1 MRHLYYTLQTL
12 LRGHGGTAEKIISLT
27 LGLAMGVLLFAQ
39 IAYELSFDRFYPNPD
54 TLVMLRMRNVTK
66 GVPEY
71 GYNYGTYR
79 PAAADLSEAFP
90 DLVES
95 ACLTSNLWTPAFYKD
110 DKKLDDIQTLF
121 ADTAYFATT
130 GLTLLQGDPM
140 DLGVQ
145 GNAFISESMARRLYG
160 DESPI
165 GKVLSVEKL
174 FDVTIRGIYAD
185 VPRSSIMPHDLL
197 LSMAAL
203 DWAYGR
209 GTWDMNNLYG
219 VLGFSIF
226 FVSILNYVLRAVAAM
241 SRRAKL
247 VGVHKCSGADG
258 RHILSMFLW
267 ETGLLV
273 AASIL
278 CGGVLLWLLRGQV
291 EELLGSRLTDL
302 FTWQTLYVPLDT
314 VLLLFLVAGVVPGR
328 IYARI
333 PVTQVFRRY
342 TDGKRSWKRGLLT
355 VQFIGVAFI
364 GGLLL
369 TTVWQYHDLMT
380 RSVGFRAE
388 GLAVGTVTGNIQ
400 RAQGVADAIRREPYV
415 EAVAGSSNNLLVHY
429 STNRLTDNQGN
440 FICPLHFTQIDKDF
454 PQVTGIRLLEGHWPQ
469 HRGEA
474 VVGRKTVE
482 TLKWGDT
489 AIGRQLPID
498 LSWAGLEEP
507 AIVTGVVE
515 NVRNMGFFASQT
527 CTAFILNDRVR
538 TFNVRLKAPLDEN
551 LKRLNAFVKSA
562 YPDLSLEFTTYQDIR
577 REQNASVST
586 FRNTVWVTTACIILI
601 VLMGLIGYVS
611 DETQRRSKEIAVRKV
626 NGAEASDI
634 LRLLSVDILK
644 IAVLAVAAGMA
655 AAWYVSG
662 QWMQQF
668 ADSRLLSPAWYALL
682 ALGRRSAEGL
692 AHRQRESC
700 AEHQKRVKANKK
712 VPPAFLSMR
721 EGQGDSLI
729 LRTPIGRK
737 IWCYCMA
744 CGWNRCFR
752 RTYHRRI
759 STAVTK
765 AKKSLTG
772 MLVQMPSSPMNC
784 GNTSRQGSR

>member
-12 LRGHGGTAEKIISLT
+12 LRGHGGTVEKLVSLT
-27 LGLAMGVLLFAQ
+27 LGLVMGVLLFAQ

-54 TLVMLRMRNVTK
+54 TLVMLRMREVRQ
-66 GVPEY
+66 GVPEPE
-71 GYNYGTYR
+71 YNYGTYR

-90 DLVES
+90 ELVES
-95 ACLTSNLWTPAFYKD
+95 ACLTSNFWKPAFYKD
-110 DKKLDDIQTLF
+110 DKKLEDDIQTLF

-130 GLTLLQGDPM
+130 GLTLLQGNPN
-140 DLGVQ
+140 DLNLV

-160 DESPI
+160 GESPI
-165 GKVLSVEKL
+165 GKELSVEKL
-174 FDVTIRGIYAD
+174 FNVTIRGVYAD
-185 VPRSSIMPHDLL
+185 VPRNSIMPHDLL
-197 LSMAAL
+197 LSMAAM
-203 DWAYGR
+203 DWGYGA
-209 GTWDMNNLYG
+209 GTWGTNNFYGILFRLKQPADVDAMNSRIQKAVEQYTDTHLGDDVVTEYSVLPLYKVYRSLPDSTRRLVILG

-258 RHILSMFLW
+258 WHILSMFLW

-278 CGGVLLWLLRGQV
+278 CDGLLLWLLRGQV

-302 FTWQTLYVPLDT
+302 FTGQTLYVPLGT

-355 VQFIGVAFI
+355 VQFVGVAFI

-388 GLAVGTVTGNIQ
+388 GLAVGTVTGNIE
-400 RAQGVADAIRREPYV
+400 RAQGVGDAIRREPYV
-415 EAVAGSSNNLLVHY
+415 EAVAGSGISLLAHY
-429 STNRLTDNQGN
+429 STNRLKDNQGN
-440 FICPLHFTQIDKDF
+440 FICPLHFMQIDKDF
-454 PQVTGIRLLEGHWPQ
+454 PQVTGLRLLEGHWPQ

-474 VVGRKTVE
+474 VVGRTTVE

-489 AIGRQLPID
+489 AIGRKLPID
-498 LSWAGLEEP
+498 PSWARLEEQP
-507 AIVTGVVE
+507 VVTGVVE
-515 NVRNMGFFASQT
+515 DVRNMGFFQGQT
-527 CTAFILNDRVR
+527 CTAFILNDRIR

-551 LKRLNAFVKSA
+551 LKRLNAFIKST
-562 YPDLSLEFTTYQDIR
+562 YPDLALEFVTYQDIR
-577 REQNASVST
+577 REQNAGISA

-626 NGAEASDI
+626 NGAEAADI
-634 LRLLSVDILK
+634 LRLLSLDILK

-655 AAWYVSG
+655 VAWYVSG

-668 ADSRLLSPAWYALL
+668 ADSHLLSPLWYVLL
-682 ALGRRSAEGL
+682 ALLLLVLVVAVVV
-692 AHRQRESC
+692 C
-700 AEHQKRVKANKK
+700 KAWRIANENP
-712 VPPAFLSMR
+712 VLS
-721 EGQGDSLI
+721 I
-729 LRTPIGRK
+729 
-737 IWCYCMA
+737 
-744 CGWNRCFR
+744 
-752 RTYHRRI
+752 
-759 STAVTK
+759 
-765 AKKSLTG
+765 KSE
-772 MLVQMPSSPMNC
+772 
-784 GNTSRQGSR
+784 

>member
-39 IAYELSFDRFYPNPD
+39 IAYELSFDRFYPSPD

-66 GVPEY
+66 GAPEPE
-71 GYNYGTYR
+71 YNYGTYR

-90 DLVES
+90 ELVES
-95 ACLTSNLWTPAFYKD
+95 ACLTSNFWRPAFYKD
-110 DKKLDDIQTLF
+110 DKKLEDIQTLF

-130 GLTLLQGDPM
+130 GLTLLKGDPK
-140 DLGVQ
+140 DLALHSNV
-145 GNAFISESMARRLYG
+145 FISESMARQLYG

-165 GKVLSVEKL
+165 GKELSVEKL
-174 FDVTIRGIYAD
+174 FNVTIRGVYAD
-185 VPRSSIMPHDLL
+185 VPRNSIMPHDLL
-197 LSMAAL
+197 LPIAAM
-203 DWAYGR
+203 DWAYGA
-209 GTWDMNNLYG
+209 GTWGTNNLYGVLFRLKQPTDVDAMNSRIQKAVEQYTDPHLGDDVVTEYSVLPLYKVYRSLPDSTRRLVILG

-241 SRRAKL
+241 SRRAKQ

-258 RHILSMFLW
+258 WHILSMFLW

-278 CGGVLLWLLRGQV
+278 CGGALLWLLRGQV
-291 EELLGSRLTDL
+291 EELLGSRLSDL
-302 FTWQTLYVPLDT
+302 FTWQTLYVPLGT

-328 IYARI
+328 IYAHI

-355 VQFIGVAFI
+355 VQFIGVSFI

-380 RSVGFRAE
+380 RSVGFHAE
-388 GLAVGTVTGNIQ
+388 GLAVGMVTGNIE

-415 EAVAGSSNNLLVHY
+415 EAVAGSGTSLLAHY

-440 FICPLHFTQIDKDF
+440 FICPLHFTLMDKEM
-454 PQVTGIRLLEGHWPQ
+454 PQVTGMTLLEGHWPQ

-474 VVGRKTVE
+474 VVGRTTVE

-489 AIGRQLPID
+489 AIGRKLPVD
-498 LSWAGLEEP
+498 PSWARLEEQP
-507 AIVTGVVE
+507 VVTGVVE
-515 NVRNMGFFASQT
+515 DVRNMGFFQGQT

-538 TFNVRLKAPLDEN
+538 TFNVRLKAPLDDN
-551 LKRLNAFVKSA
+551 LKRLNAFIKSA

-634 LRLLSVDILK
+634 LRLLSLDILK
-644 IAVLAVAAGMA
+644 IAVAAVAAGMA

-668 ADSRLLSPAWYALL
+668 ADSRLLSPTWYALL
-682 ALGRRSAEGL
+682 AILLLMLIVAIVVL
-692 AHRQRESC
+692 
-700 AEHQKRVKANKK
+700 KAWRIANENP
-712 VPPAFLSMR
+712 VLS
-721 EGQGDSLI
+721 I
-729 LRTPIGRK
+729 
-737 IWCYCMA
+737 
-744 CGWNRCFR
+744 
-752 RTYHRRI
+752 
-759 STAVTK
+759 
-765 AKKSLTG
+765 KSE
-772 MLVQMPSSPMNC
+772 
-784 GNTSRQGSR
+784 

>member
-90 DLVES
+90 ELVES
-95 ACLTSNLWTPAFYKD
+95 ASLTSNLWTPAFYKD

-130 GLTLLQGDPM
+130 GLTLLKGDPK
-140 DLGVQ
+140 DLALHS
-145 GNAFISESMARRLYG
+145 NAFISESMARQLYG

-165 GKVLSVEKL
+165 GKELSVEKL
-174 FDVTIRGIYAD
+174 FNVTIRGVYAD
-185 VPRSSIMPHDLL
+185 VPRNSIMPHDLL
-197 LSMAAL
+197 LPMAAM
-203 DWAYGR
+203 DWAYGA
-209 GTWDMNNLYG
+209 GTWGTNNLYGVLFRLKQPTDVDAMNSRIQKAVEQYTDPHLGDDVVTEYSVLPLYKVYRSLPDSTRRLVILG

-241 SRRAKL
+241 SRRAKQ

-258 RHILSMFLW
+258 WHILSMFLW

-273 AASIL
+273 AASIV
-278 CGGVLLWLLRGQV
+278 CGGALLWLLRGQV
-291 EELLGSRLTDL
+291 EELLGSRLSDL
-302 FTWQTLYVPLDT
+302 FTWQTLYVPLGT

-364 GGLLL
+364 GGMLL

-380 RSVGFRAE
+380 RSVGFHAE
-388 GLAVGTVTGNIQ
+388 GLAVGTVTGNIE

-415 EAVAGSSNNLLVHY
+415 EAVAGSGTSLLAHY

-440 FICPLHFTQIDKDF
+440 FICPLHFTLMDKEM
-454 PQVTGIRLLEGHWPQ
+454 PQVTGMTLLEGHWPQ

-474 VVGRKTVE
+474 VVGRTTVE

-489 AIGRQLPID
+489 AIGRKLPVD
-498 LSWAGLEEP
+498 PSWARLEEQP
-507 AIVTGVVE
+507 VVTGVVE
-515 NVRNMGFFASQT
+515 DVRNMGFFQGQT

-682 ALGRRSAEGL
+682 ALLLLMLIVAIVVL
-692 AHRQRESC
+692 
-700 AEHQKRVKANKK
+700 KAWRIANENP
-712 VPPAFLSMR
+712 VLS
-721 EGQGDSLI
+721 I
-729 LRTPIGRK
+729 
-737 IWCYCMA
+737 
-744 CGWNRCFR
+744 
-752 RTYHRRI
+752 
-759 STAVTK
+759 
-765 AKKSLTG
+765 KSE
-772 MLVQMPSSPMNC
+772 
-784 GNTSRQGSR
+784 

>member
-66 GVPEY
+66 GVPAAE
-71 GYNYGTYR
+71 YNYGTYR

-90 DLVES
+90 ELVES
-95 ACLTSNLWTPAFYKD
+95 ACLTSNFWRPAFYKD

-130 GLTLLQGDPM
+130 GLTLLKGDPK
-140 DLGVQ
+140 DLALHS
-145 GNAFISESMARRLYG
+145 NAFISESMARELYG
-160 DESPI
+160 DENPI
-165 GKVLSVEKL
+165 GKVLSVEKM
-174 FDVTIRGIYAD
+174 FDVTIRGVYAD
-185 VPRSSIMPHDLL
+185 VPRNSIMPHDLL
-197 LSMAAL
+197 LSMAAM

-209 GTWDMNNLYG
+209 GTWGTNNLYGILFRLKQPADVDAMNSRIQQAVEQYTDPHLGDDVVTEYSVLPLYKVYRSYPDSTRRLVILG

-241 SRRAKL
+241 SRRAKQ

-258 RHILSMFLW
+258 WHILLMFLW

-278 CGGVLLWLLRGQV
+278 CGGALLWLLRGQV

-302 FTWQTLYVPLDT
+302 FTWQTLYVPLGT

-364 GGLLL
+364 GGMLL

-388 GLAVGTVTGNIQ
+388 GLAVGMVTGNIE

-415 EAVAGSSNNLLVHY
+415 EAVAGSGTSLLAHY

-440 FICPLHFTQIDKDF
+440 FICPLHFTLMDKEM
-454 PQVTGIRLLEGHWPQ
+454 PQVTGMTLLEGHWPQ

-474 VVGRKTVE
+474 VVGRTTVE
-482 TLKWGDT
+482 TLKWGNT
-489 AIGRQLPID
+489 AIGRKLPVD
-498 LSWAGLEEP
+498 PSWARLEEQP
-507 AIVTGVVE
+507 VVTGVVE
-515 NVRNMGFFASQT
+515 DVRNMGFFQGQT

-538 TFNVRLKAPLDEN
+538 TFNVRLKAPLDDN
-551 LKRLNAFVKSA
+551 LKRLNAFIKSA

-682 ALGRRSAEGL
+682 ALLLLVLIVAVVVL
-692 AHRQRESC
+692 
-700 AEHQKRVKANKK
+700 KAWRIANENP
-712 VPPAFLSMR
+712 VLS
-721 EGQGDSLI
+721 I
-729 LRTPIGRK
+729 
-737 IWCYCMA
+737 
-744 CGWNRCFR
+744 
-752 RTYHRRI
+752 
-759 STAVTK
+759 
-765 AKKSLTG
+765 KSE
-772 MLVQMPSSPMNC
+772 
-784 GNTSRQGSR
+784 

>member
-27 LGLAMGVLLFAQ
+27 LGLVMGVLLFAQ

-66 GVPEY
+66 GAPEPE
-71 GYNYGTYR
+71 YNYGTYR

-90 DLVES
+90 ELVES
-95 ACLTSNLWTPAFYKD
+95 ACLTSNFWRPAFYKD

-130 GLTLLQGDPM
+130 GLTLLKGDPK
-140 DLGVQ
+140 DLALHS
-145 GNAFISESMARRLYG
+145 NAFISESMARQLYG

-165 GKVLSVEKL
+165 GKELSVEKL
-174 FDVTIRGIYAD
+174 YNVTIRGVYAD
-185 VPRSSIMPHDLL
+185 VPRNSIMPHDLL
-197 LSMAAL
+197 LPMAAM

-209 GTWDMNNLYG
+209 GTWNMNNLYGVLFRLKQPADVDAMNSRIQQAVEQYTDPHLGDDVVTEYSVLPIHKVYRSYPDSTRRLVILG

-241 SRRAKL
+241 SRRAKQ

-258 RHILSMFLW
+258 WHILSMFLW

-278 CGGVLLWLLRGQV
+278 CGGVLLWLLREQV

-302 FTWQTLYVPLDT
+302 FTWQTLYVPLGT

-364 GGLLL
+364 GGMLL

-388 GLAVGTVTGNIQ
+388 GLAVGTVTGNIE

-415 EAVAGSSNNLLVHY
+415 EAVAGSGTSLLAHY

-440 FICPLHFTQIDKDF
+440 FICPLHFTLMDKEM
-454 PQVTGIRLLEGHWPQ
+454 PQVTGMTLLEGHWPQ

-474 VVGRKTVE
+474 VVGRTTVE

-489 AIGRQLPID
+489 AIGRKLPVD
-498 LSWAGLEEP
+498 PSWARLEEQP
-507 AIVTGVVE
+507 VVTGVVE
-515 NVRNMGFFASQT
+515 DVRNMGFFQGQT

-538 TFNVRLKAPLDEN
+538 TFNVRLKAPLDDN
-551 LKRLNAFVKSA
+551 LKRLNAFIKSA

-668 ADSRLLSPAWYALL
+668 ADSHLLSVVWYVLL
-682 ALGRRSAEGL
+682 ALLLLVLVVAVVVL
-692 AHRQRESC
+692 
-700 AEHQKRVKANKK
+700 KAWRIANENP
-712 VPPAFLSMR
+712 VLS
-721 EGQGDSLI
+721 I
-729 LRTPIGRK
+729 
-737 IWCYCMA
+737 
-744 CGWNRCFR
+744 
-752 RTYHRRI
+752 
-759 STAVTK
+759 
-765 AKKSLTG
+765 KSE
-772 MLVQMPSSPMNC
+772 
-784 GNTSRQGSR
+784 

>member
-66 GVPEY
+66 GVPAAE
-71 GYNYGTYR
+71 YNYGTYR

-90 DLVES
+90 ELVES
-95 ACLTSNLWTPAFYKD
+95 ASLTSNLWTPAFYKD

-130 GLTLLQGDPM
+130 GLTLLKGDPK
-140 DLGVQ
+140 DLALHS
-145 GNAFISESMARRLYG
+145 NAFISESMARQLYG

-165 GKVLSVEKL
+165 GKELSVEKL
-174 FDVTIRGIYAD
+174 VNVTIRRVYAD
-185 VPRSSIMPHDLL
+185 VPRNSIMPHDLL
-197 LSMAAL
+197 LPMAAM
-203 DWAYGR
+203 DWAYGA
-209 GTWDMNNLYG
+209 GTWGTNNLYGVLFRLKQPTDVDAMNSRIQKAVEQYTDPHLGDDVVTEYSVLPLYKVYRSLPDSTRRLVILG

-241 SRRAKL
+241 SRRAKQ

-258 RHILSMFLW
+258 WHILSMFLW

-273 AASIL
+273 VVSIL
-278 CGGVLLWLLRGQV
+278 FGGALLWLLRGQV
-291 EELLGSRLTDL
+291 EELLGSRLSDL
-302 FTWQTLYVPLDT
+302 FTWQTLYVPLGT

-364 GGLLL
+364 GSMLL

-388 GLAVGTVTGNIQ
+388 GLAVGTVTGNIE

-415 EAVAGSSNNLLVHY
+415 EAVAGSVTSLLVHY

-440 FICPLHFTQIDKDF
+440 FICPLHFTLMDKEM
-454 PQVTGIRLLEGHWPQ
+454 PQVTGMTLLEGHWPQ

-474 VVGRKTVE
+474 VVGRTTVE

-489 AIGRQLPID
+489 AIGRKLPVD
-498 LSWAGLEEP
+498 PSWARLEEQP
-507 AIVTGVVE
+507 VVTGVVE
-515 NVRNMGFFASQT
+515 DVRNMGFFQGQT

-538 TFNVRLKAPLDEN
+538 TFNVRLKAPLDDN
-551 LKRLNAFVKSA
+551 LKRLNAFVKST

-634 LRLLSVDILK
+634 LRLLSLDILK

-682 ALGRRSAEGL
+682 ALLLLVLIVAIVVL
-692 AHRQRESC
+692 
-700 AEHQKRVKANKK
+700 KAWRIANENP
-712 VPPAFLSMR
+712 VLS
-721 EGQGDSLI
+721 I
-729 LRTPIGRK
+729 
-737 IWCYCMA
+737 
-744 CGWNRCFR
+744 
-752 RTYHRRI
+752 
-759 STAVTK
+759 
-765 AKKSLTG
+765 KSE
-772 MLVQMPSSPMNC
+772 
-784 GNTSRQGSR
+784 

>member
-12 LRGHGGTAEKIISLT
+12 LRGHGGTVEKLVSLT
-27 LGLAMGVLLFAQ
+27 LGLVMGVLLFAQ

-54 TLVMLRMRNVTK
+54 TLVMLRMRNATK
-66 GVPEY
+66 GVPEPE
-71 GYNYGTYR
+71 YNYSTYR

-90 DLVES
+90 ELVES
-95 ACLTSNLWTPAFYKD
+95 ACLTAAFWKPTFYKD
-110 DKKLDDIQTLF
+110 DKKLEDIQTLF

-130 GLTLLQGDPM
+130 GLTLLQGNPN
-140 DLGVQ
+140 DLNLM
-145 GNAFISESMARRLYG
+145 GNAFISESKARELYG

-165 GKVLSVEKL
+165 GKELSVEKL
-174 FDVTIRGIYAD
+174 FNVTIRGVYAD
-185 VPRSSIMPHDLL
+185 VPGNTIMPHDLL
-197 LSMAAL
+197 LSMAAM
-203 DWAYGR
+203 DWGYGA
-209 GTWDMNNLYG
+209 GTWGTNNFYGILFRLKQPADVDAMNSRIQKAVEQYTDTHLGDDVVTEYSVLPLYKVYRSYPDSTRRLVILG

-258 RHILSMFLW
+258 WHILSMFLW

-273 AASIL
+273 TASFL
-278 CGGVLLWLLRGQV
+278 CGGVLLWLLREQV

-302 FTWQTLYVPLDT
+302 FTWQTLYVPLGT

-355 VQFIGVAFI
+355 VQFIGVSFI

-380 RSVGFRAE
+380 RSIGFRSE
-388 GLAVGTVTGNIQ
+388 GLAIGIVTGNIQ

-415 EAVAGSSNNLLVHY
+415 EAVAGSGNNLLAHY

-440 FICPLHFTQIDKDF
+440 FICHLHFMMIEKEM
-454 PQVTGIRLLEGHWPQ
+454 PQVVGMTLLEGHWPQ

-474 VVGRKTVE
+474 IVGRTTVE

-498 LSWAGLEEP
+498 LSWSGLEEP

-515 NVRNMGFFASQT
+515 DVRNMGFFQEQT
-527 CTAFILNDRVR
+527 CTAFILNDRIR

-551 LKRLNAFVKSA
+551 LKRLNAFIKST
-562 YPDLSLEFTTYQDIR
+562 YPNLALEFTTYQDVR
-577 REQNASVST
+577 REQNASVSA

-644 IAVLAVAAGMA
+644 IAVVAVAIGMV

-668 ADSRLLSPAWYALL
+668 ANCRLLSPVWYVLL
-682 ALGRRSAEGL
+682 ALLLLVLVVAVVV
-692 AHRQRESC
+692 C
-700 AEHQKRVKANKK
+700 KAWRIANENP
-712 VPPAFLSMR
+712 VLS
-721 EGQGDSLI
+721 I
-729 LRTPIGRK
+729 
-737 IWCYCMA
+737 
-744 CGWNRCFR
+744 
-752 RTYHRRI
+752 
-759 STAVTK
+759 
-765 AKKSLTG
+765 KSE
-772 MLVQMPSSPMNC
+772 
-784 GNTSRQGSR
+784 

>member
-66 GVPEY
+66 GAPEPE
-71 GYNYGTYR
+71 YNYGTYR

-90 DLVES
+90 ELVES
-95 ACLTSNLWTPAFYKD
+95 ACLTSNFWRPTFYKD

-130 GLTLLQGDPM
+130 GLTLLKGDPK
-140 DLGVQ
+140 DLALHS
-145 GNAFISESMARRLYG
+145 NAFISESMARQLYG

-165 GKVLSVEKL
+165 GKELSVEKL
-174 FDVTIRGIYAD
+174 YNVTIRGVYAD
-185 VPRSSIMPHDLL
+185 VPRNSIMPHDLL
-197 LSMAAL
+197 LPMAAM
-203 DWAYGR
+203 DWAYGA
-209 GTWDMNNLYG
+209 GTWGTNNLYGVLFRLKQPADVEAMNSRIQKAVEQYTDPHLGDDVVTEYSVLPLYKVYRSLPDSTRRLVILG

-241 SRRAKL
+241 SRRAKQ

-258 RHILSMFLW
+258 WHILSMFLW

-273 AASIL
+273 AASIV
-278 CGGVLLWLLRGQV
+278 CGGALLWLLRGQV
-291 EELLGSRLTDL
+291 EELLGSRLSDL
-302 FTWQTLYVPLDT
+302 FTWQTLYVPLGT

-364 GGLLL
+364 GGMLL

-388 GLAVGTVTGNIQ
+388 GLAVGTVTGNIE

-415 EAVAGSSNNLLVHY
+415 EAVAGSGTSLLAHY

-440 FICPLHFTQIDKDF
+440 FICPLHFTLMDKEM
-454 PQVTGIRLLEGHWPQ
+454 PQVTGMTLLEGHWPQ

-474 VVGRKTVE
+474 VVGRTTVE

-489 AIGRQLPID
+489 AIGRKLPVD
-498 LSWAGLEEP
+498 PSWARLEEQP
-507 AIVTGVVE
+507 VVTGVVE
-515 NVRNMGFFASQT
+515 DVRNMGFFQGQT

-538 TFNVRLKAPLDEN
+538 TFNVRLKAPLDDN
-551 LKRLNAFVKSA
+551 LKRLNTFIKSA

-682 ALGRRSAEGL
+682 ALLLLVLIVAIVVL
-692 AHRQRESC
+692 
-700 AEHQKRVKANKK
+700 KAWRIANENP
-712 VPPAFLSMR
+712 VLS
-721 EGQGDSLI
+721 I
-729 LRTPIGRK
+729 
-737 IWCYCMA
+737 
-744 CGWNRCFR
+744 
-752 RTYHRRI
+752 
-759 STAVTK
+759 
-765 AKKSLTG
+765 KSE
-772 MLVQMPSSPMNC
+772 
-784 GNTSRQGSR
+784 

>member
-66 GVPEY
+66 GVPAAE
-71 GYNYGTYR
+71 YNYGTYR

-90 DLVES
+90 ELVES
-95 ACLTSNLWTPAFYKD
+95 ACLTSNFWRPAFYKD

-130 GLTLLQGDPM
+130 GLTLLKGDPK
-140 DLGVQ
+140 DLALHS
-145 GNAFISESMARRLYG
+145 NAFISESMARQLYG

-165 GKVLSVEKL
+165 GKELSVEKL
-174 FDVTIRGIYAD
+174 YNVTIRGVYAD
-185 VPRSSIMPHDLL
+185 VPRNSIMPHDLL
-197 LSMAAL
+197 LPMAAM
-203 DWAYGR
+203 DWAYGA
-209 GTWDMNNLYG
+209 GTWGTNNLYGVLFRLKQPADVEAMNSRIQKAVEQYTDPHLGDDVVTEYSVLPLYKVYRSLPDSTRRLVILG

-241 SRRAKL
+241 SRRAKQ

-258 RHILSMFLW
+258 WHILSMFLW

-278 CGGVLLWLLRGQV
+278 CGGALLWLLRGQV

-302 FTWQTLYVPLDT
+302 FTWQTLYVPLGT

-364 GGLLL
+364 GSMLL

-388 GLAVGTVTGNIQ
+388 GLAVGTVTGNIE

-415 EAVAGSSNNLLVHY
+415 EAVAGSGTSLLAHY

-440 FICPLHFTQIDKDF
+440 FICPLHFTLMDKEM
-454 PQVTGIRLLEGHWPQ
+454 PQVTGMTLLEGHWPQ

-474 VVGRKTVE
+474 VVGRTTVE

-489 AIGRQLPID
+489 AIGRKLPVD
-498 LSWAGLEEP
+498 PSWARLEEQP
-507 AIVTGVVE
+507 VVTGVVE
-515 NVRNMGFFASQT
+515 DVRNMGFFQGQT

-538 TFNVRLKAPLDEN
+538 TFNVRLKAPLDDN
-551 LKRLNAFVKSA
+551 LKRLNAFIKSA

-634 LRLLSVDILK
+634 LRLLSLDILK

-682 ALGRRSAEGL
+682 ALLLLMLIVAIVVL
-692 AHRQRESC
+692 
-700 AEHQKRVKANKK
+700 KAWRIANENP
-712 VPPAFLSMR
+712 VLS
-721 EGQGDSLI
+721 I
-729 LRTPIGRK
+729 
-737 IWCYCMA
+737 
-744 CGWNRCFR
+744 
-752 RTYHRRI
+752 
-759 STAVTK
+759 
-765 AKKSLTG
+765 KSE
-772 MLVQMPSSPMNC
+772 
-784 GNTSRQGSR
+784 

>member
-1 MRHLYYTLQTL
+1 MGQAR
-12 LRGHGGTAEKIISLT
+12 GGT
-27 LGLAMGVLLFAQ
+27 
-39 IAYELSFDRFYPNPD
+39 
-54 TLVMLRMRNVTK
+54 
-66 GVPEY
+66 
-71 GYNYGTYR
+71 
-79 PAAADLSEAFP
+79 
-90 DLVES
+90 
-95 ACLTSNLWTPAFYKD
+95 
-110 DKKLDDIQTLF
+110 
-121 ADTAYFATT
+121 
-130 GLTLLQGDPM
+130 
-140 DLGVQ
+140 
-145 GNAFISESMARRLYG
+145 
-160 DESPI
+160 
-165 GKVLSVEKL
+165 
-174 FDVTIRGIYAD
+174 
-185 VPRSSIMPHDLL
+185 
-197 LSMAAL
+197 
-203 DWAYGR
+203 
-209 GTWDMNNLYG
+209 NNLYGVLFRLKQPTDVDAMNSRIQKAVEQYTDPHLGDDVVTEYSILPLYKVYRSLPDSTRRLVILG

-241 SRRAKL
+241 SRRAKQ

-258 RHILSMFLW
+258 WHILSMFLW

-273 AASIL
+273 AASIV
-278 CGGVLLWLLRGQV
+278 CGGALLWLLRGQV
-291 EELLGSRLTDL
+291 EELLGSRLSDL
-302 FTWQTLYVPLDT
+302 FTWQTLYVPLGT

-364 GGLLL
+364 GGMLL

-380 RSVGFRAE
+380 RSVGFHAE
-388 GLAVGTVTGNIQ
+388 GLAVGTVTGNIE

-415 EAVAGSSNNLLVHY
+415 EAVAGSGTSLLAHY

-440 FICPLHFTQIDKDF
+440 FICPLHFTLMDKEM
-454 PQVTGIRLLEGHWPQ
+454 PQVTGMTLLEGHWPQ

-474 VVGRKTVE
+474 VVGRTTVE

-489 AIGRQLPID
+489 AIGRKLPVD
-498 LSWAGLEEP
+498 PSWARLEEQP
-507 AIVTGVVE
+507 VVTGVVE
-515 NVRNMGFFASQT
+515 DVRNMGFFQGQT

-644 IAVLAVAAGMA
+644 IAVLAVAAGIA

-682 ALGRRSAEGL
+682 ALLLLVLIVAVVVL
-692 AHRQRESC
+692 
-700 AEHQKRVKANKK
+700 KAWRIANENP
-712 VPPAFLSMR
+712 VLS
-721 EGQGDSLI
+721 I
-729 LRTPIGRK
+729 
-737 IWCYCMA
+737 
-744 CGWNRCFR
+744 
-752 RTYHRRI
+752 
-759 STAVTK
+759 
-765 AKKSLTG
+765 KSE
-772 MLVQMPSSPMNC
+772 
-784 GNTSRQGSR
+784 

>member
-39 IAYELSFDRFYPNPD
+39 IAYELSYDRFYPNPD

-66 GVPEY
+66 GVPAAE
-71 GYNYGTYR
+71 YNYGTYR

-90 DLVES
+90 ELVES
-95 ACLTSNLWTPAFYKD
+95 ACLTSNFWRPAFYKD

-130 GLTLLQGDPM
+130 GLTLLKGDPK
-140 DLGVQ
+140 DLALHS
-145 GNAFISESMARRLYG
+145 NAFISESMAHQLYG

-174 FDVTIRGIYAD
+174 FDVTIRGVYAD
-185 VPRSSIMPHDLL
+185 VPRNSIMPHDLL
-197 LSMAAL
+197 LPMAAM
-203 DWAYGR
+203 DWAYGA
-209 GTWDMNNLYG
+209 GTWGTNNLYGVLFRLKQPTDVDAMNSRIQKAVEQYTDPHLGDDVVTEYSVLPLYKVYRSLPDSTRRLVILG

-241 SRRAKL
+241 SRRAKQ

-258 RHILSMFLW
+258 WHVLSMFLW

-278 CGGVLLWLLRGQV
+278 CGGALLWLLRGQV

-302 FTWQTLYVPLDT
+302 FTWQTLYVPLGT

-364 GGLLL
+364 GGMLL

-388 GLAVGTVTGNIQ
+388 GLAVGTVTGNIE

-415 EAVAGSSNNLLVHY
+415 EAVAGSGTSLLAHY

-440 FICPLHFTQIDKDF
+440 FICPLHFTLMDKEM
-454 PQVTGIRLLEGHWPQ
+454 PQVTGMTLLEGHWPQ

-474 VVGRKTVE
+474 VVGRTTVE

-489 AIGRQLPID
+489 AIGRKLPVD
-498 LSWAGLEEP
+498 PSWARLEEQP
-507 AIVTGVVE
+507 VVTGVVE
-515 NVRNMGFFASQT
+515 DVRNMGFFQGQT

-538 TFNVRLKAPLDEN
+538 TFNVRLKAPLDDN
-551 LKRLNAFVKSA
+551 LKRLNAFIKSA

-668 ADSRLLSPAWYALL
+668 ADSRLLSPAWYVLL
-682 ALGRRSAEGL
+682 ALLLLVLIVAVVVL
-692 AHRQRESC
+692 
-700 AEHQKRVKANKK
+700 KAWRIANENP
-712 VPPAFLSMR
+712 VLS
-721 EGQGDSLI
+721 I
-729 LRTPIGRK
+729 
-737 IWCYCMA
+737 
-744 CGWNRCFR
+744 
-752 RTYHRRI
+752 
-759 STAVTK
+759 
-765 AKKSLTG
+765 KSE
-772 MLVQMPSSPMNC
+772 
-784 GNTSRQGSR
+784 

>member
-90 DLVES
+90 ELVES
-95 ACLTSNLWTPAFYKD
+95 ASLTSNLWTPAFYKD

-130 GLTLLQGDPM
+130 GLTLLKGDPK
-140 DLGVQ
+140 DLALHS
-145 GNAFISESMARRLYG
+145 NAFISESMARQLYG

-165 GKVLSVEKL
+165 GKELSVEKL
-174 FDVTIRGIYAD
+174 FNVTIRGVYAD
-185 VPRSSIMPHDLL
+185 VPRNSIMPHDLL
-197 LSMAAL
+197 LPMAAM
-203 DWAYGR
+203 DWAYGA
-209 GTWDMNNLYG
+209 GTWGTNNLYGVLFRLKQPTDVDAMNSRIQKAVEQYTDPHLGDDVVTEYSILPLYKVYRSLPDSTRRLVILG

-241 SRRAKL
+241 SRRAKQ

-258 RHILSMFLW
+258 WHILSMFLW

-273 AASIL
+273 AASIV
-278 CGGVLLWLLRGQV
+278 CGGALLWLLRGQV
-291 EELLGSRLTDL
+291 EELLGSRLSDL
-302 FTWQTLYVPLDT
+302 FTWQTLYVPLGT

-364 GGLLL
+364 GSMLL

-388 GLAVGTVTGNIQ
+388 GLAVGTVTGNIE

-415 EAVAGSSNNLLVHY
+415 EAVAGSGTSLLAHY

-440 FICPLHFTQIDKDF
+440 FICPLHFTLMDKEM
-454 PQVTGIRLLEGHWPQ
+454 PQVTGMTLLEGHWPQ

-489 AIGRQLPID
+489 AIGRKLPID
-498 LSWAGLEEP
+498 PSWAGLEEP

-551 LKRLNAFVKSA
+551 LKRLNAFVKST
-562 YPDLSLEFTTYQDIR
+562 YPDLALEFTTYQDIR

-611 DETQRRSKEIAVRKV
+611 DETQRRSKEIAIRKV

-644 IAVLAVAAGMA
+644 IAVAAVVAGMA

-682 ALGRRSAEGL
+682 ALLLLVLIVAIVVL
-692 AHRQRESC
+692 
-700 AEHQKRVKANKK
+700 KAWRIANENP
-712 VPPAFLSMR
+712 VLS
-721 EGQGDSLI
+721 I
-729 LRTPIGRK
+729 
-737 IWCYCMA
+737 
-744 CGWNRCFR
+744 
-752 RTYHRRI
+752 
-759 STAVTK
+759 
-765 AKKSLTG
+765 KSE
-772 MLVQMPSSPMNC
+772 
-784 GNTSRQGSR
+784 